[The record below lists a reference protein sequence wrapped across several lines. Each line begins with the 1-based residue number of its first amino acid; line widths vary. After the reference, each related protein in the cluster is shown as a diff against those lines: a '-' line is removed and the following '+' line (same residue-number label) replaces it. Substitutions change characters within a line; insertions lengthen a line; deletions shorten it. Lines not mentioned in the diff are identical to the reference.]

1 MIRWRTEFHNS
12 VMNANFTVQ
21 VRIYK
26 SLSGFRRMHVRETGM
41 RAPDRLNATQCEY
54 IDKDGIHVFDMAFH
68 EPFVGAGCVSHEALH
83 TALDVYRHFTGNNE
97 VTLKPG
103 ISTGEHDLFGNDAY
117 ISNPEEMVCDI
128 LGGIVKDFWNKWN
141 ENS

>member
-12 VMNANFTVQ
+12 VLNASFTVQ
-21 VRIYK
+21 VRVYK
-26 SLSGFRRMHVRETGM
+26 SLSGFRRMHMREVGR
-41 RAPDRLNATQCEY
+41 RAPDKLSAMQGVCKDRDGRLL
-54 IDKDGIHVFDMAFH
+54 FDMSFH
-68 EPFVGAGCVSHEALH
+68 EPFVGAGCVAHESLH

-103 ISTGEHDLFGNDAY
+103 ISTGEHDLFGHDAY